1 LNFDDGV
8 LVEMALFLSTF
19 VNKVDK
25 KGRVSVPAN
34 FRAALSEQ
42 KYQGVVA
49 YSSFVNNCIE
59 ACGMDRI
66 ERLSESIDSLD
77 PYSDSRDAFAAT
89 ILGGSL
95 QLPFD
100 SEGRIMLPEH
110 ILAEAGIDEKAVFV
124 GKGATFE
131 IWQPEA
137 FEVYAEKAR
146 DLAKKERANLRLSTK
161 REGE

>member
-1 LNFDDGV
+1 
-8 LVEMALFLSTF
+8 MALFLSTY

-34 FRAALSEQ
+34 FRTALSKEDY
-42 KYQGVVA
+42 KGIIV
-49 YSSFVNNCIE
+49 YSSFVNGCIE

-77 PYSDSRDAFAAT
+77 PYSDQRDAFAAT
-89 ILGGSL
+89 ILGGSM

-100 SEGRIMLPEH
+100 SEGRVMLPEN
-110 ILAEAGIDEKAVFV
+110 LMEEAGISEQAVFV

-131 IWQPEA
+131 IWEPKA
-137 FEVYAEKAR
+137 FEVYAGKAK
-146 DLAKKERANLRLSTK
+146 DLAKRERASLRLASRDTRGSDK
-161 REGE
+161 

>member
-1 LNFDDGV
+1 
-8 LVEMALFLSTF
+8 MALFLSTF

-34 FRAALSEQ
+34 FRAALAEQ
-42 KYQGVVA
+42 KYQGIIA
-49 YSSFVNNCIE
+49 YQSFVNECIE

-100 SEGRIMLPEH
+100 SEGRVMLPEA
-110 ILAEAGIDEKAVFV
+110 ILSEAGIDKKAVFV

-131 IWQPEA
+131 IWNPEA
-137 FEVYAEKAR
+137 FEVYSAKAR
-146 DLAKKERANLRLSTK
+146 DLAKKERANLRLSAK
-161 REGE
+161 KEGN